1 MMYSAYAAGS
11 FGATATWIEMTYH
24 RLGLLLN
31 IVLDIYNA
39 ELFILGESR
48 NAAPV
53 AICIRGRVHKL
64 L

>member
-1 MMYSAYAAGS
+1 
-11 FGATATWIEMTYH
+11 MTYH

-39 ELFILGESR
+39 AEVFILGESR